1 MAQRGVATRAYLLE
15 QAAKRAEAA
24 AKAAA
29 KAAAR
34 FARRVGTA
42 VLAR

>member
-29 KAAAR
+29 KATLKLAL
-34 FARRVGTA
+34 RVGTA